1 MQPAVSDS
9 DVIIHLA
16 KLNELSLI
24 KELYGCAN
32 IPEYVRSEMVRYQ
45 YKEAELIE
53 EAIYQGIL
61 KVHKTGGIRAK
72 ELAKRH
78 GIHTGEGHV
87 KELAEKLKA
96 EIFLSNEKKVRIA
109 AKTEGF
115 IVVGTI
121 GVILR
126 CVTQNLLTIKEAT
139 GLLEELRGDEFRIHP
154 DIINKAIN
162 SCTRLLEHGFKG

>member
-16 KLNELSLI
+16 KLNELRLL

-32 IPEYVRSEMVRYQ
+32 IPEYVRSEIMHNQ
-45 YKEAELIE
+45 YNETDLIE
-53 EAIYQGIL
+53 EAIGQETL
-61 KVHKTGGIRAK
+61 KVHKTGDKRAR
-72 ELAKRH
+72 ELAKRY

-87 KELAEKLKA
+87 KELAERLKA

-109 AKTEGF
+109 AKIEGF
-115 IVVGTI
+115 TVVGTI

-126 CVTQNLLTIKEAT
+126 SVAKNLLTVKEAI
-139 GLLEELRGDEFRIHP
+139 GLLEELKGEEFRIHP
-154 DIINKAIN
+154 NIVNKAID
-162 SCTRLLEHGFKG
+162 SCNGL

>member
-1 MQPAVSDS
+1 MRPAVSDS

-16 KLNELSLI
+16 KLNELTLI
-24 KELYGCAN
+24 KKLYGCAN
-32 IPEYVRSEMVRYQ
+32 IPEYVASEIVHYQ

-53 EAIYQGIL
+53 VAIDQGIL
-61 KVHKTGGIRAK
+61 KVHKTSDIGAK
-72 ELAKRH
+72 KLAKRY
-78 GIHTGEGHV
+78 GIHAGEGHV

-115 IVVGTI
+115 TVVGTI

-126 CVTQNLLTIKEAT
+126 STTQDLLTVNETKELFERLK
-139 GLLEELRGDEFRIHP
+139 GEDFRIHP
-154 DIINKAIN
+154 DILNKAID
-162 SCTRLLEHGFKG
+162 SCNLHLKKDFS

>member
-16 KLNELSLI
+16 KLNELPLI

-32 IPEYVRSEMVRYQ
+32 IPEYVKSEIVRYK

-53 EAIYQGIL
+53 VAIDQGIL
-61 KVHKTGGIRAK
+61 KVHKTSDMGAK
-72 ELAKRH
+72 KLAKRY

-87 KELAEKLKA
+87 KVLAEKMKA
-96 EIFLSNEKKVRIA
+96 GIFLSNEKKVRIA

-115 IVVGTI
+115 IVDGSI

-126 CVTQNLLTIKEAT
+126 SVTQNLLTMKEAT
-139 GLLEELRGDEFRIHP
+139 GLLEEVRGEEFRIHP
-154 DIINKAIN
+154 DIINKAID
-162 SCTRLLEHGFKG
+162 SCTGLSAHI